1 MIVIVLLVLSSA
13 TGAFVLLQRRGVP
26 QVIGT
31 ATTQAQP
38 KTTTQANST
47 PTTQVQATASLTVTA
62 TALQNIYLQATS
74 GTPVLSDPLSH
85 QDRYNWDES
94 ANCTFVG
101 GTYHASWLQPDNSI
115 TCSPNAL
122 LNNFGDFAFQVHMT
136 IIRGDYGGMYL
147 RANGTGADYYS
158 LTIHRSGQYSL
169 DVYQNNND
177 LKSVS
182 NGSSSVFKTGPNQSN
197 LIEVVARG
205 DNFYL
210 YMKCNATPGMGR

>member
-1 MIVIVLLVLSSA
+1 MLWRNVRRGSRATQVLGSPRMPHAKVGHLPAIQGVESVPTGMAPPRRGCSGWMSTRAQEPVSLPWSLRGLTLATSSTSACGGTTPSPDTSRPPVVSILLIVIVLLVLSSA

-31 ATTQAQP
+31 ATMQAQP

-101 GTYHASWLQPDNSI
+101 GTI
-115 TCSPNAL
+115 TPVGYSQTTRL
-122 LNNFGDFAFQVHMT
+122 L
-136 IIRGDYGGMYL
+136 
-147 RANGTGADYYS
+147 
-158 LTIHRSGQYSL
+158 
-169 DVYQNNND
+169 
-177 LKSVS
+177 
-182 NGSSSVFKTGPNQSN
+182 
-197 LIEVVARG
+197 ARRM
-205 DNFYL
+205 L
-210 YMKCNATPGMGR
+210 C